1 MKQAYPFGVPREAY
15 ALNWRQSQLL
25 QCQELPVYDR
35 KGDLKKIQRI
45 VLLSDRVLY
54 TSAINDESCSWFE
67 VKQRLKWM
75 LPLQKIEFQTIS
87 PNYLLHVPK
96 ADDAYMLM
104 LKLIHDFETV
114 QKIGSLVSLLNHSID
129 GLSTP
134 AKINDDAKAA
144 EECYNSC
151 QLVVS
156 RKSNTFHR
164 MRKYVIKFPDSASKR
179 RWYCNARLAQR
190 AMKSAP
196 RKSVWWTDVDQ
207 LLATH
212 EPVFVDKLS
221 PGTFHDHSKL
231 TCGTYYAPNLAA
243 PLYVRQPLQDWL
255 RNRRMLWIC
264 TFGGA
269 KTTVTFYTHEVLSN
283 TLVRRTHLLLNDVF
297 VECIV
302 HVPKGQA
309 VLGDDSTVDTVWMGS
324 RNLLMIY
331 SGSYPLVDKQ
341 LASVSIKGCPKQMV
355 HRADRVYIGLNSGN
369 VLIYKIGATAWNLQ
383 AAVLINVC
391 AHPIATL
398 KSIKGNMYVAA
409 GTSVSVIDGK
419 TDRLCGNIQ
428 SEDLQGNADAQA
440 LTTPIICMAYSVNGM
455 WLVRHKSSIVSLYRL
470 SPWKHLKD
478 IDVTRPVRRFST
490 VICQAM
496 CEGNIFA
503 TSIALVNNSLWIGTS
518 IGVTMMMALPMRRN
532 VPLIDDF
539 LYGAKQ
545 GHLGNVNMLLPLMPE
560 VDELTDS
567 CSDSDE
573 TGYDA
578 YDLLRPYNEDV
589 SMSSIYDT
597 TRTATETI
605 NELPTEQDS
614 SSGAKPKPP
623 KAHVT
628 TARCQSK
635 CKSSSKVSA
644 TSTGPNQETPENDP
658 TTMLIL
664 AGGEGYQNWHKKED
678 LEFPSH
684 PRFQPVQ
691 PGFFDDTSSNSH
703 ILVWETCIHRA

>member
-1 MKQAYPFGVPREAY
+1 MRSLEF
-15 ALNWRQSQLL
+15 LTHDLL
-25 QCQELPVYDR
+25 F
-35 KGDLKKIQRI
+35 DLKQDDVILERSKIQEI
-45 VLLSDRVLY
+45 FAYLPEIQVLHQNFQNWMELTAKSWAEKEMAGWIFGAVLEQPALVKAY
-54 TSAINDESCSWFE
+54 SMFVINYEHAISGLGVQAAVVLQRTVGSAGNE
-67 VKQRLKWM
+67 VCPSQ
-75 LPLQKIEFQTIS
+75 
-87 PNYLLHVPK
+87 
-96 ADDAYMLM
+96 
-104 LKLIHDFETV
+104 
-114 QKIGSLVSLLNHSID
+114 IGLVD
-129 GLSTP
+129 GL
-134 AKINDDAKAA
+134 
-144 EECYNSC
+144 
-151 QLVVS
+151 
-156 RKSNTFHR
+156 
-164 MRKYVIKFPDSASKR
+164 
-179 RWYCNARLAQR
+179 
-190 AMKSAP
+190 
-196 RKSVWWTDVDQ
+196 VDQ
-207 LLATH
+207 LLAMH

-243 PLYVRQPLQDWL
+243 PLYVRQPLQDWI

-532 VPLIDDF
+532 VPLI
-539 LYGAKQ
+539 
-545 GHLGNVNMLLPLMPE
+545 
-560 VDELTDS
+560 
-567 CSDSDE
+567 
-573 TGYDA
+573 
-578 YDLLRPYNEDV
+578 
-589 SMSSIYDT
+589 
-597 TRTATETI
+597 
-605 NELPTEQDS
+605 
-614 SSGAKPKPP
+614 
-623 KAHVT
+623 
-628 TARCQSK
+628 
-635 CKSSSKVSA
+635 
-644 TSTGPNQETPENDP
+644 
-658 TTMLIL
+658 
-664 AGGEGYQNWHKKED
+664 
-678 LEFPSH
+678 
-684 PRFQPVQ
+684 
-691 PGFFDDTSSNSH
+691 
-703 ILVWETCIHRA
+703 